1 MLKVISV
8 NTQMLTN
15 VSLENYHL
23 VTVHLFTI
31 PIRCLPR
38 KLFSFN
44 WGNAIYSVSVGMA
57 IFYEKR
63 TSERFDLRCLVLT
76 EEERGWSR
84 DISSTGI
91 YFKVAINMKKN
102 DTVQMTIKL
111 NKESVVQCEGK
122 VIRTDKQ
129 DDGYGVAVQFTR
141 MLFGS

>member
-8 NTQMLTN
+8 NTQMLSN
-15 VSLENYHL
+15 VSSENYHL
-23 VTVHLFTI
+23 VTIHLFTI
-31 PIRCLPR
+31 PIRCIPR
-38 KLFSFN
+38 KLLSFN
-44 WGNAIYSVSVGMA
+44 WGSAIFTVSVGMA

-63 TSERFDLRCLVLT
+63 TSERFDLRCLVIT

-91 YFKVAINMKKN
+91 YFTVPVSVTKN
-102 DTVQMTIKL
+102 ETLHMTIKL
-111 NKESVVQCEGK
+111 NKDAVVQCEGK

>member
-8 NTQMLTN
+8 NTQLLSI

-23 VTVHLFTI
+23 ITI
-31 PIRCLPR
+31 HFCTISLRCTPR
-38 KLFSFN
+38 KRVSFD
-44 WGNAIYSVSVGMA
+44 WGNVIYTVSVGMA

-63 TSERFDLRCLVLT
+63 TSERFDLRCLVMT
-76 EEERGWSR
+76 EEEKGWSR

-91 YFKVAINMKKN
+91 YFTVPGSMKKN
-102 DTVQMTIKL
+102 ETVHMTIKL
-111 NKESVVQCEGK
+111 NQDSVVQCEGK

-129 DDGYGVAVQFTR
+129 EEGCGVAVQFTR

>member
-1 MLKVISV
+1 MLS
-8 NTQMLTN
+8 N

-23 VTVHLFTI
+23 VTIHLFTI

-38 KLFSFN
+38 KLVSFS

-63 TSERFDLRCLVLT
+63 TSERFDLRCLVMT
-76 EEERGWSR
+76 EEERGWSK

-91 YFKVAINMKKN
+91 YFTVSSGMKKN
-102 DTVQMTIKL
+102 EIVHMTIKL
-111 NKESVVQCEGK
+111 NKESIVQCEGK
-122 VIRTDKQ
+122 VIRADKQ

>member
-1 MLKVISV
+1 MSV
-8 NTQMLTN
+8 NTQMLSN
-15 VSLENYHL
+15 VSSENYHL
-23 VTVHLFTI
+23 VTIHLCTI
-31 PIRCLPR
+31 PLRCTPR
-38 KLFSFN
+38 KLMSFN
-44 WGNAIYSVSVGMA
+44 WGNAIYTVSVGMA

-63 TSERFDLRCLVLT
+63 TSERFDLRCAVIT

-91 YFKVAINMKKN
+91 YFTVTSGMKKN
-102 DTVQMTIKL
+102 ESIHMTIKL
-111 NKESVVQCEGK
+111 NKDSVVQCEGK